1 MSLLILAIAC
11 SGSGPQTVPDGPD
24 TPPGDSQ
31 ETSVEDFSAAD
42 RAALKMKR
50 WRQISLD
57 LQGALELTEDQVCRE
72 AGLYDCSALHV
83 VPLGGLSRDNG
94 VFEPRQELAVTT
106 TLAVERVT
114 LQACWNRLELDRVA
128 ESPTVY
134 AHLDLASSEA
144 TQEELEAQATELV
157 RRFWARDPSSEELA
171 ALTAFHATTLED
183 GGGNA
188 EWAWLTCFMVGTST
202 EALLY

>member
-1 MSLLILAIAC
+1 MLPLMLACA
-11 SGSGPQTVPDGPD
+11 GS
-24 TPPGDSQ
+24 TPPTPSDPDLRPVDSDAP
-31 ETSVEDFSAAD
+31 EVSEFAPAS
-42 RAALKMKR
+42 RASLKMKR
-50 WRQISLD
+50 WRQLSLD

-114 LQACWNRLELDRVA
+114 LQACWNRLELDRAADTPAVFHA
-128 ESPTVY
+128 
-134 AHLDLASSEA
+134 DLLEGSDAS
-144 TQEELEAQATELV
+144 QDELEAQATELV
-157 RRFWARDPSSEELA
+157 RRFWARDPLPEELGL
-171 ALTAFHATTLED
+171 LTGLHAGVLED
-183 GGGNA
+183 GGGDA
-188 EWAWLTCFMVGTST
+188 EWAWLTCFTVATSS